1 MPLGKVSVRWAS
13 GFRLNSVGLVCLFTL
28 GVVAVGLAQQSRPG
42 EVDSTA
48 VDVENTS
55 VLLNPQDASQTA
67 VGDFRYAGGVAIS
80 ARDTEQLHGLS
91 DLEIAGTDRLI
102 AVGDLGILLEARLIF
117 DAAGRL
123 AGLADARITR
133 LRDED
138 GTLPSD
144 KTDVDAEGLALM
156 PGGDRLVSFERRHR
170 ILLYPAGG
178 GAPRRVSAPAEAF
191 PPNAGM
197 EALAADP
204 EAGEDAYLVGAE
216 ESGSTW
222 SCRAAAACI
231 QGPSV
236 EKPAEFGLVAMRRLA
251 RGQSAYLLR
260 AYDEVRGVRVS
271 LRIVGAGK
279 IVAEMDLTAPLTVDN
294 FEGLG
299 AEQRSDGGYRF
310 YLLSDD
316 NASPTQRTLL
326 LAFDWRP
333 R

>member
-1 MPLGKVSVRWAS
+1 VLIKLTLLMLKAFSLRMSPAAL
-13 GFRLNSVGLVCLFTL
+13 LLVTML
-28 GVVAVGLAQQSRPG
+28 GVTAVGVAQQSRPG
-42 EVDSTA
+42 EVDSTS
-48 VDVENTS
+48 VVVESAS
-55 VLLNPQDASQTA
+55 VPLNSQDASQTA
-67 VGDFRYAGGVAIS
+67 VGDFHYAGGVAIS
-80 ARDTEQLHGLS
+80 ARETDQLHGLS
-91 DLEIAGTDRLI
+91 DLEVAGDRLI

-117 DAAGRL
+117 DADERL
-123 AGLADARITR
+123 AGLADVRLTR

-170 ILLYPAGG
+170 ILSYPATG
-178 GAPRRVSAPAEAF
+178 GAPRRVPAPEESF
-191 PPNAGM
+191 PANGGM

-204 EAGEDAYLVGAE
+204 EAGENAYLVGAE
-216 ESGSTW
+216 VSGSTW
-222 SCRAAAACI
+222 SCRAAAACT
-231 QGPSV
+231 QGPHV
-236 EKPAEFGLVAMRRLA
+236 KKPEEFGLVAMRRLP

-271 LRIVGAGK
+271 LQIVDAGN
-279 IVAEMDLTAPLTVDN
+279 IVAHMDLTAPLTVDN

-299 AEQRSDGGYRF
+299 AAQRPDGGFRF
-310 YLLSDD
+310 YLISDD
-316 NASPTQRTLL
+316 NASPSQRTLL